1 MISNKKPLKIF
12 IVAGEESGDIHG
24 SKLVQA
30 MKNHTANIQFTGHG
44 GDRMANENVQ
54 IIEHID
60 DLAII
65 GIVEVIKRLPYMLKV
80 MGSTVN
86 WLRENNPDR
95 LILID
100 YPGFNLRLARE
111 AVQLGIP
118 VTYFI
123 LPQVWAWKE
132 GRVSILKNNVD
143 QCLSIIPFEQ
153 EWFENRDVKT
163 NFIGHPFIELEP
175 PKQTIN
181 QFLSNHNLNQDSP
194 ILTLLP
200 GSRQQEIN
208 QLFPVY
214 IKAVKMLKSNIPNIQ
229 VIVGKAPGVTLPNT
243 PDYIKIEEND
253 PRLTMYYGDAALVAS
268 GTATLEAAV
277 LDIPM
282 VVSYRFSLLTWIFA
296 KRMAMVQYASM
307 VNLIANEIIVPEFIQ
322 SDVTSENL
330 MNAVIPLLN
339 KTSERKKMLLGY
351 EKVRRTLGM
360 PGVYDRAAEA
370 IIARLK

>member
-1 MISNKKPLKIF
+1 MTGKKPLKIF
-12 IVAGEESGDIHG
+12 IVAGEESGDLHG
-24 SKLVQA
+24 SKLVHA
-30 MKNHTANIQFTGHG
+30 INKHTTSIQFVGHG

-54 IIEHID
+54 IIEHIN

-65 GIVEVIKRLPYMLKV
+65 GFVEVIKHLPYMFKV

-86 WLRENNPDR
+86 WLRENSPDR

-132 GRVSILKNNVD
+132 GRVSILRDSVD

-153 EWFENRDVKT
+153 EWFENKNVKT
-163 NFIGHPFIELEP
+163 NFVGHPFIELEP

-181 QFLSNHNLNQDSP
+181 QFLSRHNLNYESP

-208 QLFPVY
+208 QHWPIY
-214 IKAVKMLKSNIPNIQ
+214 IKTVKMIKSIISNIQ
-229 VIVGKAPGVTLPNT
+229 VIVGKAPGVNLPNS

-253 PRLTMYYGDAALVAS
+253 PQLTMYYGDAALVAS

-282 VVSYRFSLLTWIFA
+282 VVSYRFSLPTWIFA
-296 KRMAMVQYASM
+296 KKMATVSYASM

-322 SDVTSENL
+322 SEMTSENL
-330 MNAVIPLLN
+330 TNAVIPLLN
-339 KTSERKKMLLGY
+339 KTPERKKMLLGY

-360 PGVYDRAAEA
+360 PGVYDRAAKA
-370 IIARLK
+370 IINRIK

>member
-1 MISNKKPLKIF
+1 MTGKKPLKIF
-12 IVAGEESGDIHG
+12 IVAGEESGDLHG
-24 SKLVQA
+24 SKLVHA
-30 MKNHTANIQFTGHG
+30 INKHTTSIQFTGHG
-44 GDRMANENVQ
+44 GDRMANENVH
-54 IIEHID
+54 IIEHIN

-65 GIVEVIKRLPYMLKV
+65 GFVEVIKHLPYMFKV

-86 WLRENNPDR
+86 WLRENSPDR

-132 GRVSILKNNVD
+132 GRVSILRDSVD

-153 EWFENRDVKT
+153 EWFENKNVKT
-163 NFIGHPFIELEP
+163 NFVGHPFIELEP

-181 QFLSNHNLNQDSP
+181 QFLSRHNLNYESP

-208 QLFPVY
+208 QHWPIY
-214 IKAVKMLKSNIPNIQ
+214 IKTVKMIKSIISNIQ
-229 VIVGKAPGVTLPNT
+229 VIVGKAPGVNLPT
-243 PDYIKIEEND
+243 SPDYIKIEEND

-282 VVSYRFSLLTWIFA
+282 VVSYRFSLPTWIFA
-296 KRMAMVQYASM
+296 KKMATVSYASM
-307 VNLIANEIIVPEFIQ
+307 VNLIANEVIVPEFIQ
-322 SDVTSENL
+322 SDMTSENL
-330 MNAVIPLLN
+330 TKAVIPLLN
-339 KTSERKKMLLGY
+339 KTPERKKMLIGY

-360 PGVYDRAAEA
+360 PGVYDRAAKA
-370 IIARLK
+370 IINRIK

>member
-1 MISNKKPLKIF
+1 MANKKPQKIF
-12 IVAGEESGDIHG
+12 IVAGEESGDLHG
-24 SKLVQA
+24 SKLVHA
-30 MKNHTANIQFTGHG
+30 MNKHTTNIQFTGHG
-44 GDRMANENVQ
+44 GDRMAKENVQ
-54 IIEHID
+54 IIEHVN

-65 GIVEVIKRLPYMLKV
+65 GFVEVIKHLPYMFKV
-80 MGSTVN
+80 MGTTVN

-111 AVQLGIP
+111 AFRLGIP

-132 GRVSILKNNVD
+132 GRVSILRDSVD

-153 EWFENRDVKT
+153 EWFENKDVKT

-175 PKQTIN
+175 PKKTIN
-181 QFLSNHNLNQDSP
+181 QFFSTHNLNHDYP

-208 QLFPVY
+208 RHWPVY
-214 IKAVKMLKSNIPNIQ
+214 IKAVKMIKSNISNIQ

-243 PDYIKIEEND
+243 PDFIKIEEKD
-253 PRLTMYYGDAALVAS
+253 PQLTLCYGDAALVAS

-282 VVSYRFSLLTWIFA
+282 VVSYRFSLPTWLFA
-296 KRMAMVQYASM
+296 KKMATVPYVSI
-307 VNLIANEIIVPEFIQ
+307 VNLIANENIVPEFIQ
-322 SDVTSENL
+322 SDMTSENL
-330 MNAVIPLLN
+330 TNAVIPLLN
-339 KTSERKKMLLGY
+339 KTSERKNMLLGY
-351 EKVRRTLGM
+351 EKIRRTLGL
-360 PGVYDRAAEA
+360 PGAYDRAAEA
-370 IIARLK
+370 IINRL

>member
-1 MISNKKPLKIF
+1 MANKKPQKIF
-12 IVAGEESGDIHG
+12 IVAGEESGDLHG
-24 SKLVQA
+24 SKLVHA
-30 MKNHTANIQFTGHG
+30 INKHTTNIQFTGHG

-54 IIEHID
+54 IIEHVD

-65 GIVEVIKRLPYMLKV
+65 GFVEVIKHLPYMFKV

-132 GRVSILKNNVD
+132 GRVSILRDSVD

-153 EWFENRDVKT
+153 EWFENKDVKT

-175 PKQTIN
+175 PKQKID
-181 QFLSNHNLNQDSP
+181 QFLSSHNLNHESP

-200 GSRQQEIN
+200 GSRQQ
-208 QLFPVY
+208 
-214 IKAVKMLKSNIPNIQ
+214 
-229 VIVGKAPGVTLPNT
+229 
-243 PDYIKIEEND
+243 
-253 PRLTMYYGDAALVAS
+253 
-268 GTATLEAAV
+268 
-277 LDIPM
+277 
-282 VVSYRFSLLTWIFA
+282 
-296 KRMAMVQYASM
+296 
-307 VNLIANEIIVPEFIQ
+307 
-322 SDVTSENL
+322 
-330 MNAVIPLLN
+330 
-339 KTSERKKMLLGY
+339 
-351 EKVRRTLGM
+351 
-360 PGVYDRAAEA
+360 
-370 IIARLK
+370 

>member
-1 MISNKKPLKIF
+1 MTGKKPLKIF
-12 IVAGEESGDIHG
+12 IVAGEESGDLHG
-24 SKLVQA
+24 SKLVHA
-30 MKNHTANIQFTGHG
+30 INKHTTSIQFTGHG
-44 GDRMANENVQ
+44 GDRMANENVH
-54 IIEHID
+54 IIEHIN

-65 GIVEVIKRLPYMLKV
+65 GFVEVIKHLPYMFKV

-132 GRVSILKNNVD
+132 GRVSILRDSVD

-153 EWFENRDVKT
+153 EWFENKNVKT
-163 NFIGHPFIELEP
+163 NFVGHPFIELEP

-181 QFLSNHNLNQDSP
+181 QFLSRHNLNYESP

-208 QLFPVY
+208 QHWPIY
-214 IKAVKMLKSNIPNIQ
+214 IKTVKMIKSIISNIQ
-229 VIVGKAPGVTLPNT
+229 VIVGKAPGVNLPT
-243 PDYIKIEEND
+243 SPDYIKIEEND

-282 VVSYRFSLLTWIFA
+282 VVSYRFSLPTWIFA
-296 KRMAMVQYASM
+296 KKMATVSYASM
-307 VNLIANEIIVPEFIQ
+307 VNLIANEVIVPEFIQ
-322 SDVTSENL
+322 SDMTSENL
-330 MNAVIPLLN
+330 TNAVIPLLN
-339 KTSERKKMLLGY
+339 KTPERKKMLIGY

-360 PGVYDRAAEA
+360 PGVYDRAAKA
-370 IIARLK
+370 IINRIK

>member
-1 MISNKKPLKIF
+1 MTSKNPLKIF
-12 IVAGEESGDIHG
+12 IVAGEESGDLHG
-24 SKLVQA
+24 SKLVHA
-30 MKNHTANIQFTGHG
+30 INKHTTNIQFTGHG

-54 IIEHID
+54 IIEHVD

-65 GIVEVIKRLPYMLKV
+65 GFVEVIKHLPYMFKV

-132 GRVSILKNNVD
+132 GRVSILRDSVD

-153 EWFENRDVKT
+153 EWFENKNVKT
-163 NFIGHPFIELEP
+163 NFVGHPFIELEP

-181 QFLSNHNLNQDSP
+181 QFLSRHNLNHESP

-208 QLFPVY
+208 QHWPIY
-214 IKAVKMLKSNIPNIQ
+214 IKTVKMIKSIISNIQ
-229 VIVGKAPGVTLPNT
+229 VIVGKAPGVNLPNS

-253 PRLTMYYGDAALVAS
+253 PQLTMYYGDAALVAS

-282 VVSYRFSLLTWIFA
+282 VVSYRFSLPTWIFA
-296 KRMAMVQYASM
+296 KKMATVSYASM

-322 SDVTSENL
+322 SEMTSENL
-330 MNAVIPLLN
+330 TNAVIPLLN
-339 KTSERKKMLLGY
+339 KTPERKKMLLGY

-360 PGVYDRAAEA
+360 PGVYDRAAKA
-370 IIARLK
+370 IINRIK

>member
-1 MISNKKPLKIF
+1 MTGKKPLKIF
-12 IVAGEESGDIHG
+12 IVAGEESGDLHG
-24 SKLVQA
+24 SKLVHA
-30 MKNHTANIQFTGHG
+30 INKHTTSIQFTGHG
-44 GDRMANENVQ
+44 GDRMANENVH
-54 IIEHID
+54 IIEHIN

-65 GIVEVIKRLPYMLKV
+65 GFVEVIKHLPYMFKV

-86 WLRENNPDR
+86 WLRENSPDR

-132 GRVSILKNNVD
+132 GRVSILRDSVD

-153 EWFENRDVKT
+153 EWFENKNVKT
-163 NFIGHPFIELEP
+163 NFVGHPFIELEP

-181 QFLSNHNLNQDSP
+181 QFLSRHNLNYESP

-208 QLFPVY
+208 QHWPIY
-214 IKAVKMLKSNIPNIQ
+214 IKTVKMIKSIISNIQ
-229 VIVGKAPGVTLPNT
+229 VIVGKAPGVNLPNS

-282 VVSYRFSLLTWIFA
+282 VVSYRFSLPTWIFA
-296 KRMAMVQYASM
+296 KKMATVSYASM
-307 VNLIANEIIVPEFIQ
+307 VNLIANEVIVPEFIQ
-322 SDVTSENL
+322 SDMTSENL
-330 MNAVIPLLN
+330 TNAVIPLLN
-339 KTSERKKMLLGY
+339 KTPERKKMLLGY

-360 PGVYDRAAEA
+360 PGVYDRAAKA
-370 IIARLK
+370 IINRIK

>member
-1 MISNKKPLKIF
+1 MTGKKPLKIF
-12 IVAGEESGDIHG
+12 IVAGEESGDLHG
-24 SKLVQA
+24 SKLVHA
-30 MKNHTANIQFTGHG
+30 INKHTTSIQFTGHG
-44 GDRMANENVQ
+44 GDRMANENVH
-54 IIEHID
+54 IIEHIN

-65 GIVEVIKRLPYMLKV
+65 GFVEVIKHLPYMFKV

-86 WLRENNPDR
+86 WLRENSPDR

-132 GRVSILKNNVD
+132 GRVSILRDSVD

-153 EWFENRDVKT
+153 EWFENKNVKT
-163 NFIGHPFIELEP
+163 NFVGHPFIELEP

-181 QFLSNHNLNQDSP
+181 QFLSRHNLNYESP

-208 QLFPVY
+208 QHWPIY
-214 IKAVKMLKSNIPNIQ
+214 IKTVKMIKSIISNIQ
-229 VIVGKAPGVTLPNT
+229 VIVGKAPGVNLPT
-243 PDYIKIEEND
+243 SPDYIKIEEND

-282 VVSYRFSLLTWIFA
+282 VVSYRFSLPTWIFA
-296 KRMAMVQYASM
+296 KKMATVSYASM
-307 VNLIANEIIVPEFIQ
+307 VNLIANEVIVPEFIQ
-322 SDVTSENL
+322 SDMTSENL
-330 MNAVIPLLN
+330 TNAVIPLLN
-339 KTSERKKMLLGY
+339 KTPERKKMLLGY

-360 PGVYDRAAEA
+360 PGVYDRAAKA
-370 IIARLK
+370 IINRIK

>member
-1 MISNKKPLKIF
+1 MTGKKPLKIF
-12 IVAGEESGDIHG
+12 IVAGEESGDLHG
-24 SKLVQA
+24 SKLVHA
-30 MKNHTANIQFTGHG
+30 INKHTTSIQFTGHG

-65 GIVEVIKRLPYMLKV
+65 GFVEVIKHLPYMFKV

-100 YPGFNLRLARE
+100 YPGFNLRLASE

-132 GRVSILKNNVD
+132 GRISILKDSVD

-153 EWFENRDVKT
+153 EWFESKDVKT
-163 NFIGHPFIELEP
+163 NFVGHPFIELEP

-181 QFLSNHNLNQDSP
+181 QFLSRHNLNYDSP

-208 QLFPVY
+208 QHWPIY
-214 IKAVKMLKSNIPNIQ
+214 IKTVKMIKSNISNIQ
-229 VIVGKAPGVTLPNT
+229 VIVGKAPGVILPNS

-253 PRLTMYYGDAALVAS
+253 PQLTMYYGDAALVAS

-282 VVSYRFSLLTWIFA
+282 VVSYRFSLPTWIFA
-296 KRMAMVQYASM
+296 KKMTTVSYASM

-322 SDVTSENL
+322 SEMTSENL
-330 MNAVIPLLN
+330 TNAVIPLLN
-339 KTSERKKMLLGY
+339 KTPERKKMLLGY

-360 PGVYDRAAEA
+360 PGVYDRAAKA
-370 IIARLK
+370 IINRLQ

>member
-1 MISNKKPLKIF
+1 MANKKLLKIF
-12 IVAGEESGDIHG
+12 IVAGEESGDLHG
-24 SKLVQA
+24 SKLVHA
-30 MKNHTANIQFTGHG
+30 MNKHTTNIQFTGHG
-44 GDRMANENVQ
+44 GNRMANENVQ

-65 GIVEVIKRLPYMLKV
+65 GFVEVIKHLPYMFKV

-111 AVQLGIP
+111 ATQLGIP

-132 GRVSILKNNVD
+132 GRISILKDSVD

-153 EWFENRDVKT
+153 EWFESKDVKT
-163 NFIGHPFIELEP
+163 NFVGHPFIELEP

-181 QFLSNHNLNQDSP
+181 QFLSRHNLNYDSP

-208 QLFPVY
+208 QHWPVY
-214 IKAVKMLKSNIPNIQ
+214 IKAVKMIKSNISNIQ
-229 VIVGKAPGVTLPNT
+229 VIVGKAPGVTLPNI
-243 PDYIKIEEND
+243 PDFIKIEEIN
-253 PRLTMYYGDAALVAS
+253 PQLTMWYGDAALVAS

-282 VVSYRFSLLTWIFA
+282 VVSYRFSLPTWIFA
-296 KRMAMVQYASM
+296 KKMATVSYASM

-322 SDVTSENL
+322 SEMTSENL
-330 MNAVIPLLN
+330 TNAVIPLLN
-339 KTSERKKMLLGY
+339 KTPERKKMLLGY

-360 PGVYDRAAEA
+360 PGVYDRAAKA
-370 IIARLK
+370 IINRLK

>member
-1 MISNKKPLKIF
+1 MAKKKHLKIF
-12 IVAGEESGDIHG
+12 IVAGEESGDLHG
-24 SKLVQA
+24 SKLVHA
-30 MKNHTANIQFTGHG
+30 MKKHVANIQFTGHG
-44 GDRMANENVQ
+44 GNRMANENVQ

-65 GIVEVIKRLPYMLKV
+65 GFVEVIKHLPHMFKV
-80 MGSTVN
+80 MGTTVN

-111 AVQLGIP
+111 AFQLGIP

-132 GRVSILKNNVD
+132 GRVSILRDSVD

-153 EWFENRDVKT
+153 EWFENKDVKT

-175 PKQTIN
+175 PKQTID
-181 QFLSNHNLNQDSP
+181 QFLSTHNLNHDSP

-208 QLFPVY
+208 QHWPVY
-214 IKAVKMLKSNIPNIQ
+214 IKAVKMIKSNISNIQ

-243 PDYIKIEEND
+243 PDFIKIEEND
-253 PRLTMYYGDAALVAS
+253 PQLTMYYGDAALVAS

-282 VVSYRFSLLTWIFA
+282 VVSYRFSLPTWIFA
-296 KRMAMVQYASM
+296 KKMATVPYASI

-322 SDVTSENL
+322 SEMTPENL
-330 MNAVIPLLN
+330 TNAVIPLLN

-360 PGVYDRAAEA
+360 PGAYDRAAEA
-370 IIARLK
+370 IINRL

>member
-1 MISNKKPLKIF
+1 MTSKNPLKIF
-12 IVAGEESGDIHG
+12 IVAGEESGDLHG
-24 SKLVQA
+24 SKLVHA
-30 MKNHTANIQFTGHG
+30 INKHTTNIQFTGHG

-65 GIVEVIKRLPYMLKV
+65 GFVEVIKHLPYMFKV

-132 GRVSILKNNVD
+132 GRVSILRDSVD

-153 EWFENRDVKT
+153 EWFENKDVKA
-163 NFIGHPFIELEP
+163 NFVGHPFIELEP

-181 QFLSNHNLNQDSP
+181 QFLSRHNLNYDSP

-208 QLFPVY
+208 QHWPIF
-214 IKAVKMLKSNIPNIQ
+214 IKTAKMIKSNISNIQ
-229 VIVGKAPGVTLPNT
+229 VIVGKAPGVNLPNS

-253 PRLTMYYGDAALVAS
+253 PQLTMYYGDAALVAS

-282 VVSYRFSLLTWIFA
+282 VVSYRFSLPTWIFA
-296 KRMAMVQYASM
+296 KKMATVSYVSM

-322 SDVTSENL
+322 SEMTSENL
-330 MNAVIPLLN
+330 TNAVIPLLN
-339 KTSERKKMLLGY
+339 KTPERKKMLLGY

-360 PGVYDRAAEA
+360 PGVYDRAAKA
-370 IIARLK
+370 IINRLK

>member
-1 MISNKKPLKIF
+1 MANKKPQKIF
-12 IVAGEESGDIHG
+12 IVAGEESGDLHG
-24 SKLVQA
+24 SKLVHA
-30 MKNHTANIQFTGHG
+30 MNKHTTNIQFTGHG
-44 GDRMANENVQ
+44 GNRMANENVQ
-54 IIEHID
+54 IIEHVD

-65 GIVEVIKRLPYMLKV
+65 GFVEVIKHLPYMFKV
-80 MGSTVN
+80 MGTTVN

-111 AVQLGIP
+111 AFQLGIP

-132 GRVSILKNNVD
+132 GRVSTLRDSVD

-153 EWFENRDVKT
+153 EWFENKNVVA
-163 NFIGHPFIELEP
+163 NFIGHPFIEIKP
-175 PKQTIN
+175 PKQTIEN
-181 QFLSNHNLNQDSP
+181 FLFRHNLNHESP

-208 QLFPVY
+208 QHWPVY
-214 IKAVKMLKSNIPNIQ
+214 FKAVKMIKSNIPNIQ
-229 VIVGKAPGVTLPNT
+229 VIIGKAPGVTLPIT
-243 PDYIKIEEND
+243 PEFIKIEEMD
-253 PRLTMYYGDAALVAS
+253 PQLTMFYGDAALVAS

-282 VVSYRFSLLTWIFA
+282 VVSYRFSLPTWIFA
-296 KRMAMVQYASM
+296 KKMATVSYASI
-307 VNLIANEIIVPEFIQ
+307 VNLIADDLIVPEFIQ
-322 SDVTSENL
+322 SEMTPENL
-330 MNAVIPLLN
+330 TNAVIPLLN
-339 KTSERKKMLLGY
+339 KTSERKNMLLGY
-351 EKVRRTLGM
+351 EKVRRTLGL

-370 IIARLK
+370 ILNRL

>member
-1 MISNKKPLKIF
+1 MTGKQPLKIF
-12 IVAGEESGDIHG
+12 IVAGEESGDLHG
-24 SKLVQA
+24 SKLVHA
-30 MKNHTANIQFTGHG
+30 INKHTTNIQFTGHG

-54 IIEHID
+54 IIEHIN

-65 GIVEVIKRLPYMLKV
+65 GFVEVIKHLPYMFKV

-132 GRVSILKNNVD
+132 GRVSILRDSVD

-153 EWFENRDVKT
+153 EWFENKNVKT
-163 NFIGHPFIELEP
+163 NFVGHPFIELEP

-181 QFLSNHNLNQDSP
+181 QFLSRHNLNYDSP
-194 ILTLLP
+194 ILTLFP

-208 QLFPVY
+208 QHWPIY
-214 IKAVKMLKSNIPNIQ
+214 IKTVKMIKSIISNIQ
-229 VIVGKAPGVTLPNT
+229 VIVGKAPGVNLPNS

-253 PRLTMYYGDAALVAS
+253 PQLTMYYGDAALVAS

-282 VVSYRFSLLTWIFA
+282 VVSYRFSLPTWIFA
-296 KRMAMVQYASM
+296 KKMATVSYASM

-322 SDVTSENL
+322 SEMTSENL
-330 MNAVIPLLN
+330 TNAVIPLLN
-339 KTSERKKMLLGY
+339 KTPERKKMLLGY

-360 PGVYDRAAEA
+360 PGVYDRAAKA
-370 IIARLK
+370 IINRLK

>member
-1 MISNKKPLKIF
+1 MANKNSLKIF
-12 IVAGEESGDIHG
+12 IVAGEESGDLHG
-24 SKLVQA
+24 SKLVHA
-30 MKNHTANIQFTGHG
+30 MKKHTTNIQFTGHG

-54 IIEHID
+54 IIEHVD

-65 GIVEVIKRLPYMLKV
+65 GFVEVIKHLPYMFKV

-111 AVQLGIP
+111 AFQLGIP

-132 GRVSILKNNVD
+132 GRVSILRDSVD

-153 EWFENRDVKT
+153 EWFENKHVKT

-175 PKQTIN
+175 PKKTID
-181 QFLSNHNLNQDSP
+181 QFLSSHNLNHESP

-208 QLFPVY
+208 QHWPVY
-214 IKAVKMLKSNIPNIQ
+214 IKAVKMIKSNISNIQ

-243 PDYIKIEEND
+243 PDFIKIEEND
-253 PRLTMYYGDAALVAS
+253 PQLTMCYGDAALVAS

-282 VVSYRFSLLTWIFA
+282 VVSYRFSLPTWIFA
-296 KRMAMVQYASM
+296 KKMATVSYASI
-307 VNLIANEIIVPEFIQ
+307 VNLIANETIVPEFIQ
-322 SDVTSENL
+322 SEMTSENL
-330 MNAVIPLLN
+330 TNAVIPLFN
-339 KTSERKKMLLGY
+339 KTSERKIMLLGY

-370 IIARLK
+370 ILNRL

>member
-1 MISNKKPLKIF
+1 MTGKKPLKIF
-12 IVAGEESGDIHG
+12 IVAGEESGDLHG
-24 SKLVQA
+24 SKLVHA
-30 MKNHTANIQFTGHG
+30 INKHTTNIQFTGHG

-65 GIVEVIKRLPYMLKV
+65 GFVEVIKHLPYMFKV

-132 GRVSILKNNVD
+132 GRVSILRDSVD

-153 EWFENRDVKT
+153 EWFENKNVKT
-163 NFIGHPFIELEP
+163 NFVGHPFIELEP

-181 QFLSNHNLNQDSP
+181 QFLSRHNLNFDSP

-208 QLFPVY
+208 QHWPVY
-214 IKAVKMLKSNIPNIQ
+214 IKAVKMIKSNISNIQ
-229 VIVGKAPGVTLPNT
+229 VIVGKAPGVTLPNI
-243 PDYIKIEEND
+243 PDFIKIEEIN
-253 PRLTMYYGDAALVAS
+253 PQLTMWYGDAALVAS

-282 VVSYRFSLLTWIFA
+282 VVSYRFSLPTWIFA
-296 KRMAMVQYASM
+296 KKMATVSYASM

-322 SDVTSENL
+322 SEMTSENL
-330 MNAVIPLLN
+330 TNAVIPLLN
-339 KTSERKKMLLGY
+339 KTPERKKMLLGY

-360 PGVYDRAAEA
+360 PGVYDRAAKA
-370 IIARLK
+370 IINRLK